1 MQPLNVSGLLSPRQ
15 NITHLS
21 LAAAKANDDYSQY
34 SRIDKISASKAEITH
49 QLGIGNGL
57 VANG

>member
-1 MQPLNVSGLLSPRQ
+1 MQLLNVSGLLSPGQ

-21 LAAAKANDDYSQY
+21 LAAAKANDDYSHY
-34 SRIDKISASKAEITH
+34 SRIDKTSAWNAEITH
-49 QLGIGNGL
+49 QFGIGNGL